1 METIEMMPFRVRIA
15 SILKKAIYA
24 GEYKSGDELSL
35 TDLAAK
41 LGVSRTPVREAFLSL
56 EAEGLITLRMNRGA
70 IVNTIDKKFIRDRF
84 EMRILLEGEAA
95 SLAALNQMDTKDLQR
110 RIEMLEK
117 EGWDHLP
124 EKESSYVSLIAELH
138 LAIWT
143 AAGNEKLKSYLLE
156 LWNGPSHQSDEA
168 STLSHYQASTREH
181 LELLDAIE
189 RGDAPLAKE
198 IMRGHIKRSM
208 ENILAV
214 YS

>member
-1 METIEMMPFRVRIA
+1 METIEMMPVRVRIA

-124 EKESSYVSLIAELH
+124 EKESSYVSLNAELH
-138 LAIWT
+138 LVIWT

>member
-1 METIEMMPFRVRIA
+1 METIEMMPVRVRIA

-35 TDLAAK
+35 TDLAAR

-95 SLAALNQMDTKDLQR
+95 FLAAQGGMETKDLQK
-110 RIEMLEK
+110 RIEELEK
-117 EGWDHLP
+117 EGYDTP
-124 EKESSYVSLIAELH
+124 AKEAAYVALNQELH

-156 LWNGPSHQSDEA
+156 LWNGPSHQSDPA
-168 STLSHYQASTREH
+168 STLLHYQASTKEH
-181 LELLDAIE
+181 LRLLAAIE
-189 RGDAPLAKE
+189 KKDAGAAKE
-198 IMRGHIKRSM
+198 IMRCHIRRSM
-208 ENILAV
+208 ENILAI
-214 YS
+214 YA